1 MELARFWASYGMLM
15 QVGLGVDLED
25 GVNGMGSV
33 SVIILSDRVL
43 KVSDRC
49 RALEQL
55 GH

>member
-1 MELARFWASYGMLM
+1 MELARFWASYCMLM
-15 QVGLGVDLED
+15 PVGLGVDLED

-49 RALEQL
+49 WAWSN
-55 GH
+55 